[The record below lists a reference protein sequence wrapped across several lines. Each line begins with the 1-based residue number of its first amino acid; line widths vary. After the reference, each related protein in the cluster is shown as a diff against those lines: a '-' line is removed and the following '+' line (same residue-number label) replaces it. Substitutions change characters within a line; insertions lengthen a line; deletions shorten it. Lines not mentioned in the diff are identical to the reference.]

1 MMRNPIRNEKGIA
14 LILVLLTVSVIVVL
28 TLQLNVSSRAQV
40 HEAANLSDGIRV
52 LYIAKSGVFAGM
64 GLLSEDRGDADTLNE
79 AWARTEGLRE
89 QSKDYFDGGHLE
101 LIIEDESG
109 KININRL
116 VQGNEFNPGVKGALS
131 RLLSQPAFKLQGQEV
146 EDILNAIKD
155 WIDPDSVVTAN
166 GAENAYY
173 QGLGKSTTVRNGPME
188 SIDELLL
195 VRGISGELYRGT
207 PERPGLA
214 RFLTVYG
221 EGSVNINTA
230 PKEVLRALAPSITED
245 AANRMDDYRKNPANS
260 LTDPS
265 WYRRVAGLNNTAID
279 AVTLVTRS
287 EHFQLAST
295 GHLGTMKRTIRGIV
309 KRDSDRKLS
318 LVAWRIG

>member
-195 VRGISGELYRGT
+195 VRGISTELYRGT
-207 PERPGLA
+207 PERPGLS

-221 EGSVNINTA
+221 EGSVNVNTA

>member
-1 MMRNPIRNEKGIA
+1 MRNPIRNERGIA

-52 LYIAKSGVFAGM
+52 LYIAKSGIFAGM

-79 AWARTEGLRE
+79 AWARTDGLRE

-101 LIIEDESG
+101 LAIEDESG
-109 KININRL
+109 KININKL
-116 VQGNEFNPGVKGALS
+116 VQGNEFNAAIKGVLT
-131 RLLSQPAFKLQGQEV
+131 RLLSQPEFKLQAQEV
-146 EDILNAIKD
+146 EDILNAVKD
-155 WIDPDSVVTAN
+155 WIDPDSGVTTN

-195 VRGISGELYRGT
+195 VRGISRELYRGT
-207 PERPGLA
+207 PERPGLS

-221 EGSVNINTA
+221 EGSININTA
-230 PKEVLRALAPSITED
+230 PKEVLRALSPSITED
-245 AANRMDDYRKNPANS
+245 AANRMDDYRKNPAYS

-279 AVTLVTRS
+279 AVTVVTRS
-287 EHFQLAST
+287 DFFQLAST

-318 LVAWRIG
+318 IVAWRIG

>member
-1 MMRNPIRNEKGIA
+1 MKTTITNEKGVA

-28 TLQLNVSSRAQV
+28 TLQLNVSSRSQV
-40 HEAANLSDGIRV
+40 HEAANLGDGIRV

-79 AWARTEGLRE
+79 AWARTEALSE

-101 LIIEDESG
+101 LVIEDEAG
-109 KININRL
+109 KVNINKL
-116 VQGNEFNPGVKGALS
+116 VEGNGFNNAVKGVLS
-131 RLLSQPAFKLQGQEV
+131 RLLSQPQFKLQDQEV
-146 EDILNAIKD
+146 QDLLNAIKD
-155 WIDPDSVVTAN
+155 WIDADSEVTAT

-173 QGLGKSTTVRNGPME
+173 QGLGKSYTVRNGPME

-195 VRGISGELYRGT
+195 VRGVTRELFYGNS
-207 PERPGLA
+207 ERPGLA
-214 RFLTVYG
+214 RFLTVQG
-221 EGSVNINTA
+221 EGSININTA

-245 AANRMDDYRKNPANS
+245 AANRMDDYRRNAANN

-265 WYRRVAGLNNTAID
+265 WYRRIAGLNNTAID
-279 AVTLVTRS
+279 SVTVATKS
-287 EHFQLAST
+287 EYFQIAAT

-309 KRDSDRKLS
+309 KRDSEKKLS
-318 LVAWRIG
+318 VVAWRLG